1 MSGNATEPRSAAIT
15 EDAKLKVSPRTNA
28 TQPLV
33 QSPVRPSPHL
43 QAALVADVVLLGVTL
58 LGYTAL
64 HCIHPQWFYKNHFKR
79 GFGPEPPATAG
90 ASGAWAWV
98 VLVARMPLDEI
109 ERHAGSDARVLLE
122 FIALAMKILTAY
134 ALMGTLQLA
143 AYLVAS
149 YQAVAACISHID
161 STSSTQLK
169 MVWLCISERG
179 LGALH
184 TGQHNAPL
192 DSQMYPDGLQHAD
205 GSDRGNL
212 PRTNCALL
220 QAVTSCSSS
229 VNHALYSPRREPYP
243 YRPSLSLTNPSRI
256 RNPNPNLVIA

>member
-1 MSGNATEPRSAAIT
+1 MSGNATGPRSAAIT
-15 EDAKLKVSPRTNA
+15 EDAKLKVRPRTNA
-28 TQPLV
+28 TQPSV

-98 VLVARMPLDEI
+98 VMVARMPLDEI

-149 YQAVAACISHID
+149 YQAVAAISHID

-184 TGQHNAPL
+184 RSA
-192 DSQMYPDGLQHAD
+192 
-205 GSDRGNL
+205 
-212 PRTNCALL
+212 
-220 QAVTSCSSS
+220 
-229 VNHALYSPRREPYP
+229 
-243 YRPSLSLTNPSRI
+243 
-256 RNPNPNLVIA
+256 

>member
-1 MSGNATEPRSAAIT
+1 M
-15 EDAKLKVSPRTNA
+15 KVRPRTNA
-28 TQPLV
+28 TQPSV

-43 QAALVADVVLLGVTL
+43 QAALVTDVVLLGVTL

-98 VLVARMPLDEI
+98 VMVARMPLDEI

-149 YQAVAACISHID
+149 YQAVAAISHID

-184 TGQHNAPL
+184 RSA
-192 DSQMYPDGLQHAD
+192 
-205 GSDRGNL
+205 
-212 PRTNCALL
+212 
-220 QAVTSCSSS
+220 
-229 VNHALYSPRREPYP
+229 
-243 YRPSLSLTNPSRI
+243 
-256 RNPNPNLVIA
+256 